1 MTTSE
6 LNNLL
11 ANNVL
16 DIRFVRRV
24 QVRGMPATRRMLCTK
39 SNSLLNSNNGLLSL
53 NYRPPVQMPKF
64 NPESEGLVIVWDIFM
79 QDFRNIP
86 AESVMVLNT
95 IPDNDEF
102 WNYFNENLRLMTPQQ
117 KTNFMMS

>member
-86 AESVMVLNT
+86 AESTTVLKT
-95 IPDNDEF
+95 IPADDTF
-102 WNYFNENLRLMTPQQ
+102 WKYFNNELRIMTQQQ
-117 KTNFMMS
+117 KINFMMS